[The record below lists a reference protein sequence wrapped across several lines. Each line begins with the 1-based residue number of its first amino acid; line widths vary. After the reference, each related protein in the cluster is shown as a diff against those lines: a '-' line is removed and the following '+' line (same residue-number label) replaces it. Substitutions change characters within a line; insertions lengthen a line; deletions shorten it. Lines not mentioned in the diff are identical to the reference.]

1 MGLKLPFPK
10 WLSNTPITVF
20 YECINQDGDCIEEN
34 VFDGECIYTN
44 KSKQIM
50 NAERQLITL
59 SGKVVIEGDICPS
72 KHFEGYILIDN
83 SKKAVYSIEK
93 PLNPDGSVF
102 STELNLI

>member
-10 WLSNTPITVF
+10 WLTNTPIEVW
-20 YECINQDGDCIEEN
+20 YEGTNQDGDHIEKKIFE
-34 VFDGECIYTN
+34 GKCIYTN

-50 NAERQLITL
+50 SADRQLITL

-72 KHFEGYILIDN
+72 KEFKGYILINN
-83 SKKAVYSIEK
+83 SKKVVYSLEK
-93 PLNPDGSVF
+93 PLNPDGSIF

>member
-10 WLSNTPITVF
+10 WLANTPVTVF
-20 YECINQDGDCIEEN
+20 YEVTNQDGDYTEEK
-34 VFDGECIYTN
+34 VFDGKCIYTN

-50 NAERQLITL
+50 NAEKQLITL

-72 KHFEGYILIDN
+72 KPFEGYILIDN
-83 SKKAVYSIEK
+83 SKKVAYSIEK

>member
-10 WLSNTPITVF
+10 WLINTPIEIW
-20 YECINQDGDCIEEN
+20 YEGTNQDGDHIEEKI
-34 VFDGECIYTN
+34 FEGKCIYTN

-50 NAERQLITL
+50 SADRQLITL

-72 KHFEGYILIDN
+72 KEFKGYILINN
-83 SKKAVYSIEK
+83 SKKVVYSLEK
-93 PLNPDGSVF
+93 PLNPDGSIF

>member
-1 MGLKLPFPK
+1 MELPFPK
-10 WLSNTPITVF
+10 WLANTPIEVW
-20 YECINQDGDCIEEN
+20 YEGTNQDGDYIEEK
-34 VFDGECIYTN
+34 VFDGKCIYTN

-72 KHFEGYILIDN
+72 KPFEGYILIN
-83 SKKAVYSIEK
+83 NTKKAIYNSEK

-102 STELNLI
+102 STELNLL

>member
-10 WLSNTPITVF
+10 WLTNTPIEVW
-20 YECINQDGDCIEEN
+20 YEGTNQDGDHIEEKI
-34 VFDGECIYTN
+34 FEGKCIYTN

-50 NAERQLITL
+50 SADRQLITL

-72 KHFEGYILIDN
+72 KEFKGYILINN
-83 SKKAVYSIEK
+83 SKKVVYSLEK
-93 PLNPDGSVF
+93 PLNPDGSIF

>member
-10 WLSNTPITVF
+10 WLTNTPIEVW
-20 YECINQDGDCIEEN
+20 YEGTNQDGDHIEEKI
-34 VFDGECIYTN
+34 FEGKCIYTN

-50 NAERQLITL
+50 SADRQLITL

-72 KHFEGYILIDN
+72 KEFKGSILINN
-83 SKKAVYSIEK
+83 SKKVVYSLEK
-93 PLNPDGSVF
+93 PLNPDGSIF